1 MFLDRFPV
9 SIQHDSR
16 QCGVACLKIICEY
29 FGKKYSF
36 YDISQYCHASK
47 RGVSLLGI
55 SEGATSLGLDY
66 LSFKCSVSALKD
78 NLKYPAIIHW
88 KQNHFVVLYKI
99 SKDGKYFHVSDPGR
113 GLVKLSREEF
123 EEGWWSTVDD
133 DGNREGVAMLLC
145 PDSAFGNVKSEMADS
160 YSIKY
165 VLSFFSQYRKN
176 FAFILLALLAVT
188 GLGVVIPYL
197 TQAVVDKGVAN
208 KDMNIVWMIL
218 LGQFV
223 ITLSSTIFDF
233 IRRKTVVKT
242 SMNIN
247 VSLVSN
253 FLDKLFKLPMLFFDT
268 KQFGDLQQR
277 IHDHTRIEE
286 FLTSTMINIVF
297 SIGILVT
304 YGIMLYFYDIRIFIV
319 MLSFSTIYLMWVRF
333 FMEKRK
339 VLDYSTFEANAENNN
354 KTFQL
359 LQNIQEIKLQGC
371 YKRRSE
377 EWIKSEKKLYQ
388 LMIKVLDLKQI
399 QEVGGSTINQIRNI
413 LITGIASYA
422 VISGKMTIGE
432 MMAIHIIVGQL
443 VSPIEQLNTFI
454 YSLQDTKLGLER
466 INEVHSV
473 VDEDTD
479 TEIAELENHEINMQN
494 ICFKYDFHSPTYTLD
509 NISLSIPSG
518 KVTAI
523 VGASGSGKT
532 TILKL
537 LLGYYKILS
546 GKILIGNKDINKLN
560 KKQWREK
567 CGIVMQESVIFSESI
582 ERNIAVEDKEIDKER
597 LHLAAKV
604 ACIDEYINN
613 LPLGYNTI
621 IGSEGDGIS
630 QGQKQRI
637 LIARA
642 IYKNPDFIFLDE
654 ATNSLDATNEQKI
667 VNNLDEFYKGKTVV
681 IVAHRLSTVKN
692 ADNII
697 VLEKGKIIEQGK
709 HEQLVK
715 LQGRYFELV
724 KNQLELG
731 M

>member
-1 MFLDRFPV
+1 MCLNGFPV
-9 SIQHDSR
+9 SIQHDSK

-47 RGVSLLGI
+47 KGVSLLGI

-66 LSFKCSVSALKD
+66 LSFRCSVSALKN
-78 NLKYPAIIHW
+78 NLKYPTIIHW

-99 SKDGKYFHVSDPGR
+99 SKNCKYFYISDPGK

-123 EEGWWSTVDD
+123 EEGWCSTVDA
-133 DGNREGVAMLLC
+133 DGNREGIAMLLS
-145 PDSAFGNVKSEMADS
+145 PNSDFGNVTSEVGDS
-160 YSIKY
+160 YSVKY
-165 VLSFFSQYRKN
+165 TLSFFSHYRKN
-176 FAFILLALLAVT
+176 FAIILFALLSVT
-188 GLGVVIPYL
+188 VLGVIIPYL
-197 TQAVVDKGVAN
+197 TQAIVDKGVAN

-218 LGQFV
+218 LGQLI
-223 ITLSSTIFDF
+223 ITISSTVFDF
-233 IRRKTVVKT
+233 LRRKTIVKT

-268 KQFGDLQQR
+268 KQLGDLQQR
-277 IHDHTRIEE
+277 IHDHSRIEE
-286 FLTSTMINIVF
+286 FLTSTMINLVF
-297 SIGILVT
+297 SVGIILT
-304 YGIMLYFYDIRIFIV
+304 YGIMLYFYDVRIFIV
-319 MLSFSTIYLMWVRF
+319 MVSFSIIYLMWIYF
-333 FMEKRK
+333 FMKKRK

-388 LMIKVLDLKQI
+388 LTIKVLDLKQI
-399 QEVGGSTINQIRNI
+399 QEVGGTTINQIRNI
-413 LITGIASYA
+413 LVTGIASYA

-443 VSPIEQLNTFI
+443 VSPIEQFNTFM

-473 VDEDTD
+473 REEDTD
-479 TEIAELENHEINMQN
+479 AEIAELENHEINMQN
-494 ICFKYDFHSPTYTLD
+494 VCFKYDFHSPD
-509 NISLSIPSG
+509 NILEDINITIPSG

-537 LLGYYKILS
+537 LLGYYQILS
-546 GKILIGNKDINKLN
+546 GQINIGNIDINRIN

-567 CGIVMQESVIFSESI
+567 CGIVMQESIIFSESI

-597 LHLAAKV
+597 LHHAARV
-604 ACIDEYINN
+604 ACIDDYINN

-642 IYKNPDFIFLDE
+642 IYKNPDFIILDE
-654 ATNSLDATNEQKI
+654 ATNSLDATNEHKI
-667 VNNLDEFYKGKTVV
+667 VKNLDEFYKGKTVV

-709 HEQLVK
+709 HEQLVSLK
-715 LQGRYFELV
+715 GKYYELI

-731 M
+731 S

>member
-1 MFLDRFPV
+1 
-9 SIQHDSR
+9 
-16 QCGVACLKIICEY
+16 
-29 FGKKYSF
+29 
-36 YDISQYCHASK
+36 
-47 RGVSLLGI
+47 
-55 SEGATSLGLDY
+55 
-66 LSFKCSVSALKD
+66 
-78 NLKYPAIIHW
+78 
-88 KQNHFVVLYKI
+88 
-99 SKDGKYFHVSDPGR
+99 
-113 GLVKLSREEF
+113 
-123 EEGWWSTVDD
+123 
-133 DGNREGVAMLLC
+133 
-145 PDSAFGNVKSEMADS
+145 
-160 YSIKY
+160 
-165 VLSFFSQYRKN
+165 
-176 FAFILLALLAVT
+176 
-188 GLGVVIPYL
+188 
-197 TQAVVDKGVAN
+197 
-208 KDMNIVWMIL
+208 
-218 LGQFV
+218 
-223 ITLSSTIFDF
+223 
-233 IRRKTVVKT
+233 
-242 SMNIN
+242 
-247 VSLVSN
+247 
-253 FLDKLFKLPMLFFDT
+253 
-268 KQFGDLQQR
+268 
-277 IHDHTRIEE
+277 
-286 FLTSTMINIVF
+286 
-297 SIGILVT
+297 
-304 YGIMLYFYDIRIFIV
+304 
-319 MLSFSTIYLMWVRF
+319 
-333 FMEKRK
+333 
-339 VLDYSTFEANAENNN
+339 
-354 KTFQL
+354 
-359 LQNIQEIKLQGC
+359 
-371 YKRRSE
+371 
-377 EWIKSEKKLYQ
+377 
-388 LMIKVLDLKQI
+388 
-399 QEVGGSTINQIRNI
+399 
-413 LITGIASYA
+413 
-422 VISGKMTIGE
+422 
-432 MMAIHIIVGQL
+432 MAIHIIVGQL
-443 VSPIEQLNTFI
+443 VSPIEQLNTFM

-479 TEIAELENHEINMQN
+479 ADIAELENHEINMQN
-494 ICFKYDFHSPTYTLD
+494 VCFKYDFHSPTYTLD

-567 CGIVMQESVIFSESI
+567 CGIVMQESIIFSESI

>member
-1 MFLDRFPV
+1 
-9 SIQHDSR
+9 
-16 QCGVACLKIICEY
+16 
-29 FGKKYSF
+29 
-36 YDISQYCHASK
+36 
-47 RGVSLLGI
+47 
-55 SEGATSLGLDY
+55 
-66 LSFKCSVSALKD
+66 
-78 NLKYPAIIHW
+78 
-88 KQNHFVVLYKI
+88 
-99 SKDGKYFHVSDPGR
+99 
-113 GLVKLSREEF
+113 
-123 EEGWWSTVDD
+123 
-133 DGNREGVAMLLC
+133 
-145 PDSAFGNVKSEMADS
+145 
-160 YSIKY
+160 
-165 VLSFFSQYRKN
+165 
-176 FAFILLALLAVT
+176 
-188 GLGVVIPYL
+188 
-197 TQAVVDKGVAN
+197 
-208 KDMNIVWMIL
+208 
-218 LGQFV
+218 
-223 ITLSSTIFDF
+223 
-233 IRRKTVVKT
+233 
-242 SMNIN
+242 
-247 VSLVSN
+247 
-253 FLDKLFKLPMLFFDT
+253 
-268 KQFGDLQQR
+268 
-277 IHDHTRIEE
+277 
-286 FLTSTMINIVF
+286 
-297 SIGILVT
+297 
-304 YGIMLYFYDIRIFIV
+304 
-319 MLSFSTIYLMWVRF
+319 
-333 FMEKRK
+333 
-339 VLDYSTFEANAENNN
+339 
-354 KTFQL
+354 
-359 LQNIQEIKLQGC
+359 
-371 YKRRSE
+371 
-377 EWIKSEKKLYQ
+377 
-388 LMIKVLDLKQI
+388 
-399 QEVGGSTINQIRNI
+399 
-413 LITGIASYA
+413 
-422 VISGKMTIGE
+422 
-432 MMAIHIIVGQL
+432 MAIHIIVGQL
-443 VSPIEQLNTFI
+443 VSPIEQLNTFM

-473 VDEDTD
+473 AEEDTD
-479 TEIAELENHEINMQN
+479 AEISELENHEINMQN
-494 ICFKYDFHSPTYTLD
+494 VCFKYDFHSPTYTLD

-567 CGIVMQESVIFSESI
+567 CGIVMQESIIFSESI